1 MKRFSVLHRASH
13 PSLRSG
19 QALALLTLFMASCA
33 DKGPQPDAYG
43 HIEATEITVS
53 AETTGPVVWVGVQE
67 GATAE
72 AGQLL
77 AVVDTTSLGLR
88 HVQLTAQR
96 AAVASRRAQ
105 IDAQEAV
112 YREQAG
118 VLNVER
124 ERLTSLVEG
133 GAATG
138 KQRDDV
144 EGQWRILQKQIE
156 SLDPQRASLRSEI
169 TVIDAQISQNKDLIN
184 RSSVHSPITGHV
196 ITRFIEPG
204 EFVTI
209 GKPLFSL
216 AKLDTVT
223 MKAYVSG
230 DQLPSLQLNQSVTV
244 VSDGGNGSYKEFPG
258 IIYFIA
264 SRAEFAPR
272 NLQTRE
278 DRVNFVYAIEIRVP
292 NDGTLKIGMPVDVRF

>member
-1 MKRFSVLHRASH
+1 MKRFSVFGFRLSVG
-13 PSLRSG
+13 L
-19 QALALLTLFMASCA
+19 LAIFVTSCA
-33 DKGPQPDAYG
+33 DKGQEPDAYG

-53 AETTGPVVWVGVQE
+53 AETTGPVVWVGVDD
-67 GATAE
+67 GATVE
-72 AGQLL
+72 AGQRL
-77 AVVDTTSLGLR
+77 AVVDTTSLALR

-124 ERLTSLVEG
+124 ERLTSLIEG

-169 TVIDAQISQNKDLIN
+169 SVIDAQISQNTDLMN
-184 RSSVHSPITGHV
+184 RSSVRSPISGQV
-196 ITRFIEPG
+196 LTRFIEPG
-204 EFVTI
+204 EFVTT
-209 GKPLFSL
+209 GKPLFTL
-216 AKLDTVT
+216 AKLDTVI

-230 DQLPSLQLNQSVTV
+230 DQLPTLTLNQSVTV
-244 VSDGGNGSYKEFPG
+244 VSDGGDGTYQEFPG
-258 IIYFIA
+258 IIVSIA

-292 NDGTLKIGMPVDVRF
+292 NDGTLKIGMPVDVRFD

>member
-1 MKRFSVLHRASH
+1 MNRLNVLHRAS
-13 PSLRSG
+13 R
-19 QALALLTLFMASCA
+19 LALMALVITSCA
-33 DKGPQPDAYG
+33 DDASKPDAYG
-43 HIEATEITVS
+43 HIEATEITIS
-53 AETTGPVVWVGVQE
+53 AETTGPVVWVGVDD

-77 AVVDTTSLGLR
+77 AVVDTTSLALR
-88 HVQLTAQR
+88 HAQLTAQR
-96 AAVASRRAQ
+96 AAAASRRAQ

-124 ERLTSLVEG
+124 ERLTSLIEG

-156 SLDPQRASLRSEI
+156 SLDPQRASLRSELS
-169 TVIDAQISQNKDLIN
+169 VIDAQISQNDDLIK
-184 RSSVHSPITGHV
+184 RSSVRSPITGHV

-204 EFVTI
+204 EFVAI
-209 GKPLFSL
+209 GKPLFTL

-230 DQLPSLQLNQSVTV
+230 DQLPTLTLNQSVTV
-244 VSDGGNGSYKEFPG
+244 VSDGGDGTYKDFPG
-258 IIYFIA
+258 TIYSIA

-292 NDGTLKIGMPVDVRF
+292 NDGTLKIGMPVDVRFN